1 MQKKRIAFV
10 FNHFQHQDGV
20 CRSAIALA
28 NLLAERNDV
37 TVDLI
42 IIYRFD
48 EKSISLLSPKVNV
61 KVIIGYYFR
70 GLDKIF
76 KVVPRAYLYNRYLKN
91 NYDTEIAFQS
101 GTSYEIVSAIEKP
114 SNVHRI
120 GWVHG
125 YDASD
130 HMITLYKKMDKMV
143 CVSKCN
149 ADKLC
154 HELDGEVPVDFCY
167 NPIVELNVCKCGAEN
182 IELKILVRI
191 WGAH

>member
-48 EKSISLLSPKVNV
+48 EKSIALLSPKVNV

-70 GLDKIF
+70 GLDKI
-76 KVVPRAYLYNRYLKN
+76 
-91 NYDTEIAFQS
+91 
-101 GTSYEIVSAIEKP
+101 
-114 SNVHRI
+114 
-120 GWVHG
+120 
-125 YDASD
+125 
-130 HMITLYKKMDKMV
+130 YKRM
-143 CVSKCN
+143 C
-149 ADKLC
+149 
-154 HELDGEVPVDFCY
+154 
-167 NPIVELNVCKCGAEN
+167 
-182 IELKILVRI
+182 
-191 WGAH
+191 